1 LGSQFLKDMSKPFF
15 MKGPQYWAVLG
26 QYKSITDVGKPAFK
40 EVLKDFKYDPE
51 AANPDNWKFSKTFK

>member
-1 LGSQFLKDMSKPFF
+1 MSKPFF

-40 EVLKDFKYDPE
+40 EVLKDFKYDPV